1 MSHPVALITGAS
13 SGIGATTARAMARA
27 GHRLVLTAR
36 RADELDRLAGEL
48 GEDRAVA
55 MPGDV
60 SVWEDVD
67 RAVTAAI
74 SRFGRLDVV
83 VANAGFGAPR
93 GWLTSTPEHWRAMID
108 TNVLGVA
115 YTARAAIP
123 ALRESRGHLVLMS
136 SLGARLEL
144 PGSLYSVTKHAV
156 TAMGAS
162 LRLDLNGTG
171 VRVTVIEPGH
181 VDTGFFTKGSPETA
195 PTFRALDPENVAD
208 AIMYA
213 VSQPPHVDVNEILV
227 RPTACDF

>member
-1 MSHPVALITGAS
+1 VTLITGAS
-13 SGIGATTARAMARA
+13 SGIGAAIARAAAGA

-36 RADELDRLAGEL
+36 SAHALEELAAEL
-48 GEDRAVA
+48 GPDRAVA
-55 MPGDV
+55 VPADV
-60 SVWEDVD
+60 SVWEDVE
-67 RAVTAAI
+67 RAVGAATE
-74 SRFGRLDVV
+74 RFGRLDVV

-123 ALRESRGHLVLMS
+123 ALRETRGHLVLMS

-171 VRVTVIEPGH
+171 IRVTTIEPGH
-181 VDTGFFTKGSPETA
+181 VHTEFFAKNSPGTA
-195 PTFRALDPENVAD
+195 PAFRALDPEDIANAV
-208 AIMYA
+208 MYA
-213 VSQPPHVDVNEILV
+213 IGQPSHVDVNEILV
-227 RPTACDF
+227 RPTASDL